1 MLWTEVRKWAKNLGY
16 ETIKDKED
24 SQYYWAKL
32 DVPDASGVAKSVSK
46 LAKAI
51 YNHHTNN
58 AWIDHQKQYELNQ
71 KTNQFSVSDYG
82 T

>member
-1 MLWTEVRKWAKNLGY
+1 MFVWTEIRRWAKSLGY

-24 SQYYWAKL
+24 GQYYWAKL
-32 DVPDASGVAKSVSK
+32 NDSNPSSSGVAPSVSK

-58 AWIDHQKQYELNQ
+58 KWLDHQNEYLKSKE
-71 KTNQFSVSDYG
+71 
-82 T
+82 